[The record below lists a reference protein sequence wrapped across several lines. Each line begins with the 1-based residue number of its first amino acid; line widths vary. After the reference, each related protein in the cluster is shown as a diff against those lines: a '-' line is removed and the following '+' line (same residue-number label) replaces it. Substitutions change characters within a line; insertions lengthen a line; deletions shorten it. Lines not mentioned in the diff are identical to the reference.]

1 MAPWLVGRALANV
14 EMPSSEQPWSVVGD
28 LGSDG
33 VARLAVGGMG
43 EGTLTV
49 EWSTVLGRK
58 LSGRSVGDK
67 ATAATDFTA
76 QATLKNLPSD
86 SEVLYKAR
94 VGDKTVYGRF
104 KTAPSSTDT
113 PVRLVWGGD
122 VVGQGWG
129 IDPARGG
136 MLTFASML
144 KENPHFF
151 LHSGDTIYADVPVSA
166 LKEMDNGETWH
177 NLTIPEKLSPATTLK
192 DFHGNYRYNFLDEH
206 YRKFFAQVPVIVQW
220 DDHEVKNN
228 WSPAE
233 HADLADPGR
242 QAFRNYWPIRDG
254 RSEPLYRKLSFGP
267 LVDVFVLDL
276 RAHRAPNSDNDQ
288 SEAGAETVML
298 GPEQSAWF
306 KEAMAESRAV
316 WKIVGGEMPLA
327 TYTPEWGLDS
337 WANGKAE
344 VLGREHELADILSFF
359 KRKKIEN
366 VVWLS
371 ADVHYA
377 MAIEYLPEKAAFKD
391 FQPFWEFIAG
401 PLHAGT
407 FSPQGDLDPTFGPV
421 EHFCAV
427 PRDLPPN
434 RPPSDDLQFYGK
446 IEASLDQLAVSLHQ
460 RQGKEIYEVV
470 IPAS

>member
-94 VGDKTVYGRF
+94 VGAKTVYGRF

-136 MLTFASML
+136 MLTFAPML

-151 LHSGDTIYADVPVSA
+151 LHSGDSIYADVPVSPI
-166 LKEMDNGETWH
+166 KKMDNGETWH
-177 NLTIPEKLSPATTLK
+177 NLTIPEKRSPAATLK

-242 QAFRNYWPIRDG
+242 QAFRNYWPVRDG

-276 RAHRAPNSDNDQ
+276 RDYRAPNSDNDQ
-288 SEAGAETVML
+288 SKAGPETLML
-298 GPEQSAWF
+298 GPEQVAWF

-446 IEASLDQLAVSLHQ
+446 IEAGLDQLAVSLHQ
-460 RQGKEIYEVV
+460 RQGKEIYKVV